1 MRSFRLRSAAC
12 LAVLGASLGW
22 SFPPPASAQAIEPA
36 VIAVVDVQFIL
47 RESTAAESV
56 RAQVD
61 EIRRNHLEQV
71 NVREEELRQQE
82 QELKRQQSIL
92 TPHAFNE
99 KRREFRRRV
108 ADAQREAQQRLRA
121 LDQMRARG
129 LRGIERALRPII
141 VDLSKER
148 GFNIVLASTQLVF
161 GAKSLDITKAV
172 LERLD
177 QALPTV
183 DLAAPSE

>member
-1 MRSFRLRSAAC
+1 MTSFRLRSAAC

-22 SFPPPASAQAIEPA
+22 SFPPPASAQALEPA

-47 RESTAAESV
+47 QESTAAGSV

-61 EIRRNHLEQV
+61 EMRRDHLELV
-71 NVREEELRQQE
+71 NAREEELRQQE

-108 ADAQREAQQRLRA
+108 ADAQREAQQRLRN

-141 VDLSKER
+141 VDLSRER